1 MNSEQ
6 LPQTK
11 EEFLK
16 LYDSLKE
23 SFTNMKPE
31 LEVTVRDPD
40 MDVEGFVVVWNT
52 KISHGGPLH
61 GCGKGGTRIK
71 DGLTLDEIKRLSCSM
86 AEKNA
91 AAGLPLGGA
100 KSGLNAD
107 PKADDYEQ
115 KYRRFA
121 KLCEPYLRENGGIFG
136 GFGYD
141 IGGIP
146 PKNAIWACD
155 ELGTLGSFTGK
166 PVDMGGTDYDKEG
179 IAGLGVAV
187 AGHTLLSINNIE
199 TGNATFAVQG
209 LGAMGAAVVR
219 YFSEY
224 GGKLKAL
231 ADPVYGGSWLFNDVA
246 SDEMIDAISS
256 QDRTTVSGLLEKEAS
271 LIADNS
277 QDALYAEVDIIFP
290 CAIED
295 VLTKDNAAKVKAK
308 FVSEGAN
315 NPTTD
320 EAHQILFDNG
330 VMVVPDII
338 ANPGGI
344 IAAFVE
350 LSSSVSAEEN
360 AKTRAKVTEAKDMTR
375 GKVAENV
382 AELFDLVRELGVRP
396 DLIGDYMAWRNII
409 HGLPQSKQMRAA

>member
-1 MNSEQ
+1 MTTQSQPHN
-6 LPQTK
+6 K
-11 EEFLK
+11 EEFDQQYAALK
-16 LYDSLKE
+16 A
-23 SFTNMKPE
+23 SFQNMKPE

-40 MDVEGFVVVWNT
+40 MDVEGFIVVWNT
-52 KISHGGPLH
+52 KISHDGPLH

-71 DGLTLDEIKRLSCSM
+71 DGLTIDEIKRLSCSM

-107 PKADDYEQ
+107 PTASDYEI
-115 KYRRFA
+115 KYRRFV

-187 AGHTLLSINNIE
+187 AGHALLSKNDINSE
-199 TGNATFAVQG
+199 GASFAVQG

-224 GGKLKAL
+224 GGKLKAIG
-231 ADPVYGGSWLFNDVA
+231 DPRFGGSWQFAEPATQEIITAMTN
-246 SDEMIDAISS
+246 
-256 QDRTTVSGLLEKEAS
+256 QDTDTVKTLLEKEAT
-271 LIADNS
+271 LISDS
-277 QDALYAEVDIIFP
+277 PQDVLYEDVHILFP

-295 VLTKDNAAKVKAK
+295 VLTKDNANKVKAK
-308 FVSEGAN
+308 FISEGAN

-330 VMVVPDII
+330 ALVVPDII

-375 GKVAENV
+375 TKVAENV
-382 AELFDLVRELGVRP
+382 GELLTLVKTLGVRP
-396 DLIGDYMAWRNII
+396 DLAGDFMAWRNII